1 MGVICCAYWLS
12 DGAHGTRNFVFN
24 YCEILKSLGANWPPK
39 IYPLLGPGLP
49 SSFKSIELASSSTE
63 IAQLQWDSGWQN
75 LCEGI
80 YLWGDCVIYA
90 RIYIDHSN
98 LNDNS
103 KMMIFFD
110 RFPSY
115 YSLVGFKREEIC
127 RLHWSESI
135 HDWKEP
141 QIIENCFYWII
152 ECQTF
157 NDKNNLYPVRKK
169 QPKRFSNKKTFLQVS
184 AFKPC

>member
-12 DGAHGTRNFVFN
+12 DGAHGTRNYVFN

-63 IAQLQWDSGWQN
+63 IAQLQWDSGWQK

-103 KMMIFFD
+103 KMMISFD

-141 QIIENCFYWII
+141 QIIDDCFYWII

-169 QPKRFSNKKTFLQVS
+169 TTKKV
-184 AFKPC
+184 